1 MEAGSKTVVRTP
13 LTQSILDK
21 EGEPGIQ
28 QLTQEVPNAIFTPE
42 RGVPQG
48 DTGSPLIWLS
58 EYDILLRAL
67 TIQRN
72 RLQDP
77 WDDAINF
84 ADDLKSIGSSIHTIQ
99 EQLNLV
105 SAFGL
110 IFGLDQSRVKFKS
123 ILFPFGEHHTNSTQ
137 LARTVILRGPN

>member
-21 EGEPGIQ
+21 EGKPGLHK
-28 QLTQEVPNAIFTPE
+28 LTQEAPNAIFTPE
-42 RGVPQG
+42 RKVPQG

-58 EYDILLRAL
+58 EYDILLRAF

-84 ADDLKSIGSSIHTIQ
+84 ADDLTSIGSSIHTIQ

-110 IFGLDQSRVKFKS
+110 IFGLD
-123 ILFPFGEHHTNSTQ
+123 
-137 LARTVILRGPN
+137 